1 MVCKRCGAE
10 NPDTKRCCGDCGAF
24 LEGYTLNNVTGKY
37 GYRGG
42 DGGWYNNEEEYRAKC
57 SGVSMSPDG
66 QHIDVQIGLNLTPLD
81 IESLMPFTDNMSKGE
96 CYGKGMY
103 DLATQVK
110 LYVDKAKAAKESQ
123 SYMYWGAILE
133 GLIDNLEH
141 LTHGIL
147 IQKIKK

>member
-1 MVCKRCGAE
+1 MTDFNLNKLPHDIRANLELRLENKVPNAISDRLAGLRYPEKPVNDDEFTKVQKDKDE
-10 NPDTKRCCGDCGAF
+10 NPIVAELQKLPF
-24 LEGYTLNNVTGKY
+24 
-37 GYRGG
+37 
-42 DGGWYNNEEEYRAKC
+42 
-57 SGVSMSPDG
+57 
-66 QHIDVQIGLNLTPLD
+66 PLD
-81 IESLMPFTDNMSKGE
+81 LESLMPFNDNMSKGE

-110 LYVDKAKAAKESQ
+110 LYIDKAKAAKESQ